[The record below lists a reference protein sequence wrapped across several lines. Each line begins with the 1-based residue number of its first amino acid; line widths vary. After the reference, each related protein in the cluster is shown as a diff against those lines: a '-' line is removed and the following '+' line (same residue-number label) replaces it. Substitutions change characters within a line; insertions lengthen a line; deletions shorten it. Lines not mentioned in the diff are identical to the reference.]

1 MASKSNRV
9 VPTLCVPESK
19 SASTL
24 GSGGFIKRAVPQ
36 ARSCGSSP
44 HFVGLASTLSQDAV
58 NLNWVREE
66 AEWEK
71 CSVNPGVAR
80 QVKTRNIIERRRL
93 TALQTQ
99 LDRKLERELKRL
111 TIERREFSDVLDNLL
126 IRRRKSHQ
134 LNVRR
139 HRRRGSHEVEM
150 KSQPLSLNLICN
162 ENQRFQRDA
171 MKSSY
176 SLGSTP
182 FTPPMSTRADI
193 GRTSFHGGSSASIM
207 SSPEMRRVSSSKN
220 PRMENFPLRM
230 HQDGKE
236 RQFSSGET
244 VDHGDSTH
252 LGGNSPLSKLMDNL
266 RQTTKIANDS
276 NTPNL
281 LSASDNLEA
290 SRSDVTEIFSLN

>member
-1 MASKSNRV
+1 MARSGFAKRV
-9 VPTLCVPESK
+9 VP
-19 SASTL
+19 
-24 GSGGFIKRAVPQ
+24 Q
-36 ARSCGSSP
+36 AKSCGSSP
-44 HFVGLASTLSQDAV
+44 HFTGMTSTLSQDAV

-99 LDRKLERELKRL
+99 LDRKLEKELKRL
-111 TIERREFSDVLDNLL
+111 TVERREFSDVLDNLL

-139 HRRRGSHEVEM
+139 HRRRDSHETEV
-150 KSQPLSLNLICN
+150 KSQPLSLNLIYN

-171 MKSSY
+171 VKSSY

-193 GRTSFHGGSSASIM
+193 GRASFHGGSSGSIM

-220 PRMENFPLRM
+220 SRMEQYLLRI

-236 RQFSSGET
+236 RQLSSCELM
-244 VDHGDSTH
+244 DQADSVNS
-252 LGGNSPLSKLMDNL
+252 GGNSPLSKLINNL
-266 RQTTKIANDS
+266 RQTTKNASDS
-276 NTPNL
+276 NTQN
-281 LSASDNLEA
+281 LSAAPDNLEA
-290 SRSDVTEIFSLN
+290 SRNDLTGTSSLN